1 MSRPLLQDPA
11 GMLLMGLLY
20 MEVVK
25 YIALVVREKSQWW
38 AQMADF
44 TATVNIASLKMKFR

>member
-1 MSRPLLQDPA
+1 VYQHSRNGRLLICDFEEMSRPLLQDSA

-25 YIALVVREKSQWW
+25 YIALVVREK
-38 AQMADF
+38 
-44 TATVNIASLKMKFR
+44 